1 MTTIRYAPAQVRLNA
16 WAVATTKKI
25 PGIPEAITHPNGE
38 YQTYPTPQ
46 QAQTVADYLNNI
58 QIIQEAIAL
67 NTEQTRV
74 ARTITINAVN
84 HFSPED
90 QRTILNLFLQKAD
103 ENTFAQVFH
112 SYNQHVQNTTK
123 KSSPKKLTPPTTL

>member
-1 MTTIRYAPAQVRLNA
+1 MTTIRYTPAQVRHNA
-16 WAVATTKKI
+16 WAIATTQKI
-25 PGIPEAITHPNGE
+25 PGIPEAITYTNGE
-38 YQTYPTPQ
+38 YLTYPTPQ
-46 QAQTVADYLNNI
+46 QAQTVADQLNNQ
-58 QIIQEAIAL
+58 QIVQEAIQL
-67 NTEQTRV
+67 NTEETRL

-112 SYNQHVQNTTK
+112 AYNQHVQNTTNVK
-123 KSSPKKLTPPTTL
+123 H

>member
-1 MTTIRYAPAQVRLNA
+1 MTSIRYAPAQIRLSS
-16 WAVATTKKI
+16 WVVATTEKI
-25 PGIPEAITHPNGE
+25 PGIPEIFTHPNGE
-38 YQTYPTPQ
+38 QRIYHSEKE
-46 QAQTVADYLNNI
+46 AQTFADYLNNI
-58 QIIQEAIAL
+58 QILEEAITL

-112 SYNQHVQNTTK
+112 AYKQHIQNTTK
-123 KSSPKKLTPPTTL
+123 KSSPKT